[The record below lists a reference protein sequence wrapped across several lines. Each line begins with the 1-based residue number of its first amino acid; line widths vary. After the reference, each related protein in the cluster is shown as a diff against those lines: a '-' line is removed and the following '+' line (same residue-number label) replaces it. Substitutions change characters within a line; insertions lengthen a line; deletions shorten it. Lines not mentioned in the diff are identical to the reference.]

1 MLITVVY
8 LYSDNNNIKTQTMK
22 TIKETATVNYLGFDF
37 DLEGNY
43 TPEENATYDYPGSSS
58 EFEITEVSLNGTDA
72 EELIHR
78 LDAWD
83 DL

>member
-1 MLITVVY
+1 MR
-8 LYSDNNNIKTQTMK
+8 
-22 TIKETATVNYLGFDF
+22 TIKETATVNYLGFYF

-83 DL
+83 DLCLLAIDKIES